1 MKFCYSTIYSIHKT
15 FLYITNLIVASVTS
29 VATVA
34 VITVPRRVVMAEER
48 VATVSTVSYTSV
60 SSVAT
65 ISSMTVST
73 VSSVSTISS
82 VAVTTISSV
91 VVSTISSVAV
101 TTIAIICRALLPISL
116 VSKERIAVLLPHVVP
131 LGPVGVV
138 AVVVAVVQHIVH
150 VITFVGLVG
159 IKSGVGPAQVV
170 SVQLLTGQEVVVPVL
185 EPRGIAIRVVV
196 DVIQAR
202 VVVLVVINIGW
213 TLGVIVHT
221 SLLLFFA
228 TGSGTDQIRQSQEQ
242 QQLQHGLRRTLPA
255 HPH

>member
-73 VSSVSTISS
+73 VTSI
-82 VAVTTISSV
+82 
-91 VVSTISSVAV
+91 STISSVAV
-101 TTIAIICRALLPISL
+101 TTIAIICGALLPISL

-150 VITFVGLVG
+150 VITIVGLVG

-202 VVVLVVINIGW
+202 VVVRVVLVVINFG
-213 TLGVIVHT
+213 
-221 SLLLFFA
+221 
-228 TGSGTDQIRQSQEQ
+228 GT
-242 QQLQHGLRRTLPA
+242 
-255 HPH
+255 

>member
-60 SSVAT
+60 SSVA
-65 ISSMTVST
+65 
-73 VSSVSTISS
+73 TISS

-150 VITFVGLVG
+150 VITIVGLVG

-170 SVQLLTGQEVVVPVL
+170 SVQLLTGQEVVIPVL
-185 EPRGIAIRVVV
+185 EPRRITIRVVV

-213 TLGVIVHT
+213 TLRVIVHT
-221 SLLLFFA
+221 SLLLL
-228 TGSGTDQIRQSQEQ
+228 T
-242 QQLQHGLRRTLPA
+242 PA
-255 HPH
+255 

>member
-73 VSSVSTISS
+73 VTSISS
-82 VAVTTISSV
+82 VA
-91 VVSTISSVAV
+91 VSTISSVAV
-101 TTIAIICRALLPISL
+101 TTIAIICGALLPISL

-196 DVIQAR
+196 DVIRAR

-213 TLGVIVHT
+213 TLRVIVHT

>member
-60 SSVAT
+60 SSVA
-65 ISSMTVST
+65 
-73 VSSVSTISS
+73 
-82 VAVTTISSV
+82 
-91 VVSTISSVAV
+91 V

-150 VITFVGLVG
+150 VITIVGLVG

-170 SVQLLTGQEVVVPVL
+170 SVQLLTGQEVVIPVL
-185 EPRGIAIRVVV
+185 EPRRITIRVVV
-196 DVIQAR
+196 DVIRAR
-202 VVVLVVINIGW
+202 VVVLVVIDIGG
-213 TLGVIVHT
+213 TLRVIVHT
-221 SLLLFFA
+221 SLLLL
-228 TGSGTDQIRQSQEQ
+228 T
-242 QQLQHGLRRTLPA
+242 PA
-255 HPH
+255 

>member
-82 VAVTTISSV
+82 VAV
-91 VVSTISSVAV
+91 STISSVAV

-150 VITFVGLVG
+150 VITIVGLVG

-202 VVVLVVINIGW
+202 VVVRVVLVVINFG
-213 TLGVIVHT
+213 
-221 SLLLFFA
+221 
-228 TGSGTDQIRQSQEQ
+228 GT
-242 QQLQHGLRRTLPA
+242 
-255 HPH
+255 